1 MVAIKIESAAVE
13 VFAARAR
20 HDVDSAVAG
29 HAGRE
34 IEVDRRELKLLHGF
48 LGYLQ
53 AGADCAN
60 EIDVSTVYGHA
71 GESDAR
77 RGLHPSTKQRHKDA
91 VVRASNWIRHARFE
105 LGKIEKIASIERQV
119 FDLLAADDAAY
130 LMAFIVD

>member
-34 IEVDRRELKLLHGF
+34 IEVDRRELKFLHGF

-60 EIDVSTVYGHA
+60 EIDVRAVHGHA
-71 GESDAR
+71 SESNAW
-77 RGLHPSTKQRHKDA
+77 RGLHPSSQQRDKDA
-91 VVRASNWIRHARFE
+91 IVRAANGIRHAWFK
-105 LGKIEKIASIERQV
+105 LG
-119 FDLLAADDAAY
+119 
-130 LMAFIVD
+130 